1 MLNALFGV
9 AYGLETPFFP
19 HLAAPNVAPKTEV
32 YRACTEPSLS
42 SIRKAEFG
50 QAVTASPSTAPTSL
64 GPSGPIG
71 GFRLAMV
78 SRFWPSSKPVSG
90 EITIRQR
97 QPVTAEAGQTD
108 PQQAVA
114 RGQFR
119 AFSCGPPKH
128 ADLVAQSQ
136 VLELDGGTRTEDR
149 EQSCEECRERNEHQR
164 RIMRDGIILIGS
176 DSSRF
181 SRGTE
186 QQIAKP
192 RDPPKTFMLSGQL
205 GALGLDVDRVE
216 RLARRHE

>member
-1 MLNALFGV
+1 MPLQRALQ
-9 AYGLETPFFP
+9 L
-19 HLAAPNVAPKTEV
+19 
-32 YRACTEPSLS
+32 
-42 SIRKAEFG
+42 
-50 QAVTASPSTAPTSL
+50 APTRL
-64 GPSGPIG
+64 GPFGPIG

-164 RIMRDGIILIGS
+164 RIMRERYNSHRLRQFEVFKRHRTANREAEGS
-176 DSSRF
+176 SENIYVVRATGRPGSR
-181 SRGTE
+181 RR
-186 QQIAKP
+186 P
-192 RDPPKTFMLSGQL
+192 RRETGSPP
-205 GALGLDVDRVE
+205 
-216 RLARRHE
+216 